1 MPTYQD
7 DTSAFDQVISQ
18 GYEFKLNKYFSEGW
32 QIFRQQ
38 LWAFVGFTLLANL
51 ALAIVAQ
58 IPILGVFAQIFLGGV
73 MYAGLYIVANN
84 IRKGKPFEF
93 SDFFRGTDDVLQ
105 LGLTQLVTGVIAVI
119 PMLITF
125 ALAFDYSKAWELI
138 NGQITDPGEVSAFVL
153 SLFTDWRIY
162 VGLIA
167 TMFLSLLYIFA
178 LPLVVLGRLRFWPAM
193 EVSRKTVSQQ
203 WWNFL
208 LMNLLFFP
216 IVLIGFLAL
225 CIGVYGAIGYLY
237 CVIYVAYADIYQI
250 EGSSADNII
259 DEIGSN

>member
-18 GYEFKLNKYFSEGW
+18 GYEFKMGYYFSEGW

-38 LWAFVGFTLLANL
+38 MWAFWGFTLLATL
-51 ALAIVAQ
+51 ALALVAQ
-58 IPILGVFAQIFLGGV
+58 FPILGAFAQIFLGGV
-73 MYAGLYIVANN
+73 MYAGLFIVANN
-84 IRKGKPFEF
+84 IRKGKAFEF

-105 LGLTQLVTGVIAVI
+105 LGLTQLVTGLIAI
-119 PMLITF
+119 LPMLLTF
-125 ALAFDYSKAWELI
+125 LLAFDYSKAWALYTREM
-138 NGQITDPGEVSAFVL
+138 TDPNEISEFAL

-162 VGLIA
+162 VGLLA
-167 TMFLSLLYIFA
+167 TIFLSLLYIFA
-178 LPLVVLGRLRFWPAM
+178 LPLVALGRLKFWPAM

-208 LMNLLFFP
+208 LMNVLFTP
-216 IVLIGFLAL
+216 VLLIGLLVL
-225 CIGVYGAIGYLY
+225 CLGIYAAMAYMY
-237 CVIYVAYADIYQI
+237 CVIYVAYTDIYQV
-250 EGSSADNII
+250 EGSSAENII